1 MGLSNVCT
9 SKMVTALIATR
20 SWSRFRKETD
30 DMQRIVSLT
39 DTRAQEFR
47 TNDVHNRRLA
57 AELKERQQA
66 ARCARPER
74 DLERLR
80 RQNKMFVRDRIRAL
94 LDPGTPFLELSTLA
108 GNKAYDNEVPGAA
121 QVVGIGIV
129 SGREVIVHADDASVK
144 GGAWYPLSVKKI
156 VRALDVAIEN
166 RLPVVHLC
174 DSAGGFLPL
183 QAEIFADRY
192 LAGRIFRN
200 QSILSKLGVPQVALV
215 LGHCTA
221 GGAYVPALSEYNV
234 IVRGTGAIFLG
245 GPPLVK
251 AATGE
256 DVTVEELGGADGHT
270 RISGP
275 ADYPATSEEQAIA
288 IARELVGQTPR
299 PTKLDVEQVAPE
311 PPYYDAGELYG
322 VIPRDIK
329 VQFDVREVIAR
340 LVDGSRFHEYE
351 PAYGST
357 LICGFAH
364 IWGFKVGILGNNGV
378 LFNDS
383 SLKGAHFM
391 QLCNQSRV
399 PMIFLQNITGYMVG
413 RDYEHR
419 GITKDGAKM
428 IMAVSGSEVPKITV
442 ICNGSFGAGNYGM
455 SGRAFDP
462 RFLFMWPQSPISVMG
477 AEQAANVLADI
488 KVRQLSRAGETLSP
502 DQINDIRDP
511 ILEEYRRHQS
521 AYYST
526 SEMWDDGILDPTD
539 TRNALAMAISVAL
552 NAPIVRPHYGVFR

>member
-1 MGLSNVCT
+1 MRRIE
-9 SKMVTALIATR
+9 SKLDLA
-20 SWSRFRKETD
+20 SE
-30 DMQRIVSLT
+30 
-39 DTRAQEFR
+39 EFR
-47 TNDVHNRRLA
+47 LNRAHNCGLA
-57 AELKERQQA
+57 EKLKERH
-66 ARCARPER
+66 RVTRRERPAR
-74 DLERLR
+74 DLERLS
-80 RQNKMFVRDRIRAL
+80 RQNKMFVRDRIELL

-108 GNKAYDNEVPGAA
+108 ANTEYGGEVPGAGI
-121 QVVGIGIV
+121 VSGIGIV
-129 SGREVIVHADDASVK
+129 NGREIIIHADDASVK

-156 VRALDVAIEN
+156 VRTLDIAIEN

-183 QAEIFADRY
+183 QADIFADRY

-200 QSILSKLGVPQVALV
+200 QSILSKLGVPQVAIV

-256 DVTVEELGGADGHT
+256 DVTVDELGGADVHT
-270 RISGP
+270 RISGT
-275 ADYPATSEEQAIA
+275 ADYPATNEEQAIA

-299 PTKLDVEQVAPE
+299 PTKLDVEQIAPE
-311 PPYYDAGELYG
+311 PPYYDPDELYG

-340 LVDGSRFHEYE
+340 LVDGSRFHEYQ
-351 PAYGST
+351 PAYGTT

-455 SGRAFDP
+455 AGRAFDP
-462 RFLFMWPQSPISVMG
+462 RFLFMWPQSQISVMG

-488 KVRQLSRAGETLSP
+488 KIRQLSREGRSLSVAEVAA
-502 DQINDIRDP
+502 IREP
-511 ILEEYRRHQS
+511 ILEEYRRQSS

-526 SEMWDDGILDPTD
+526 SQLWDDGILDPPD

-552 NAPIVRPHYGVFR
+552 NAPIDRPHYGVFRM